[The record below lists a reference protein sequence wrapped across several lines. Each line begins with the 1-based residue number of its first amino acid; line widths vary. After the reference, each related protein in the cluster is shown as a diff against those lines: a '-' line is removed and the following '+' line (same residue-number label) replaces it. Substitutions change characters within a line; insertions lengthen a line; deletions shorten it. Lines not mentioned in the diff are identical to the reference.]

1 MMFWILAAAA
11 TAAGLLLAV
20 KLGAAIAL
28 GTVIGVVCALV
39 LSAILGKSKLIGA
52 LTGLGTGLLT
62 VAIFWHTMTGDVRC
76 QFGDP
81 VDLPPLTHPAGY
93 IYVIQDTEFSR
104 RYKIGR
110 TNNPERRLNEI
121 RNILPGRS
129 EIVAIVDTQDAPA
142 LEWQLHE
149 RYADGRKRGEWF
161 DLSDS
166 QVREICQI

>member
-1 MMFWILAAAA
+1 MLWTLAAAA
-11 TAAGLLLAV
+11 ATVGLFLVL
-20 KLGAAIAL
+20 KLGAAIAI
-28 GTVIGVVCALV
+28 GTAIGVVCALV
-39 LSAILGKSKLIGA
+39 MSAILGRGKLIGA

-62 VAIFWHTMTGDVRC
+62 VAILWHLTAGGVRC

-81 VDLPPLTHPAGY
+81 VDLPPVTHPAGY
-93 IYVIQDTEFSR
+93 IYVIQDTEFSKL
-104 RYKIGR
+104 YKIGR

-149 RYADGRKRGEWF
+149 RYAKSRKRGEWF
-161 DLSDS
+161 DLSDA

>member
-1 MMFWILAAAA
+1 MMSWKL
-11 TAAGLLLAV
+11 TAAVTALALLLALQ
-20 KLGAAIAL
+20 LGAAIAAGL
-28 GTVIGVVCALV
+28 AAGVVCAAV
-39 LSAILGKSKLIGA
+39 VTGILGRGKFTGA
-52 LTGLGTGLLT
+52 VTGLAIGLA
-62 VAIFWHTMTGDVRC
+62 VAAIIWHITAGGVRC
-76 QFGDP
+76 EFGDP

-93 IYVIQDTEFSR
+93 IYVIQDTEFSK

-121 RNILPGRS
+121 RAILPGRS

-142 LEWQLHE
+142 LEWQLHA
-149 RYADGRKRGEWF
+149 RYAASRKRGEWF